1 VDLGTYEHPPLT
13 PLAPIDRVVDEGVMI
28 SASAVRMSL
37 KNRLIVAALRDH
49 ESYDP
54 EGIADAAREQLAA
67 VAAESAATADRLDEV
82 RAERGYVRPEFDDDE
97 NGKLRDEEYRRRP
110 TVHRML
116 GAALSEM
123 ADDAEAVGRLVE
135 AARTDAAQEIGR
147 EVIGGLRARDFAADP
162 DYEATKQQRVQSL
175 ILVDLAKL
183 AAAEPPE

>member
-67 VAAESAATADRLDEV
+67 VAAEL
-82 RAERGYVRPEFDDDE
+82 RAVIARFGDDE
-97 NGKLRDEEYRRRP
+97 NGRLRDEEYRRRP

-147 EVIGGLRARDFAADP
+147 EVVGGLRARDFAADP

-183 AAAEPPE
+183 AASEPPE